1 MNDAAAVLI
10 VDDDPI
16 TLESLASY
24 FEKEGFSVYPVSTA
38 EEGEEILAKTPIDLV
53 LLDIRLPGKD
63 GLTLTRELRVR
74 SEVGI
79 ILVTGR
85 QDEID
90 RIVGLECGADD
101 YITKPFNMRETL
113 ARAKNLIRRVQHSK
127 IATQT
132 SNEESA
138 IKHFH
143 NWTLDLNRRVLIDSE
158 QEETSLTHGEFQLLI
173 VFINNAGRT
182 LSRDQLMDQIRNR
195 EWVPSD
201 RTIDVLVGR
210 LRRKIKD
217 DPAKPSMITT
227 IHGTGYLFTQTSAPI
242 RKP

>member
-1 MNDAAAVLI
+1 MNDPAAVLI

-24 FEKEGFSVYPVSTA
+24 FEKEGFTVHPVSTA

-79 ILVTGR
+79 MLVTGR

-182 LSRDQLMDQIRNR
+182 LTRDQLMDQIRNR

-227 IHGTGYLFTQTSAPI
+227 IHGTGYLFTQSSGHPS
-242 RKP
+242 KS

>member
-1 MNDAAAVLI
+1 MSDTASVLI

-24 FEKEGFSVYPVSTA
+24 FEKEGFQVYPVATA
-38 EEGEEILAKTPIDLV
+38 EAGEEILEKTPIDLV

-79 ILVTGR
+79 MLVTGR
-85 QDEID
+85 QDEVD

-101 YITKPFNMRETL
+101 YITKPFNIREIL

-127 IATQT
+127 SATNT
-132 SNEESA
+132 SNEESS

-143 NWTLDLNRRVLIDSE
+143 NWTLDLNRRVLIDEDE
-158 QEETSLTHGEFQLLI
+158 QETSLTHGEIQLLI
-173 VFINNAGRT
+173 VFMNNAGRT
-182 LSRDQLMDQIRNR
+182 LTRDQLMDQIRNR

-217 DPAKPSMITT
+217 DPAKPRMITT
-227 IHGTGYLFTQTSAPI
+227 IHGTGYLFTQSSS
-242 RKP
+242 KK